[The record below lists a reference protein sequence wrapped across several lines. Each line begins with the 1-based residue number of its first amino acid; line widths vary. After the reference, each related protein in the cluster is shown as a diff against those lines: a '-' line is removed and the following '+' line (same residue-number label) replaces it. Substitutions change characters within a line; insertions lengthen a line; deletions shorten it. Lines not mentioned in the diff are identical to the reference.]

1 LSYASL
7 VRHPNEGPNGKSIL
21 TPEESARSI
30 LAVFKA
36 TGAGADQILTLGA
49 VDKRFLNL
57 PDARTVDFTAGL
69 RHRRDRECVRMNR
82 GPRRTS
88 AGSIDGG
95 ASLVWIGIVVLAA
108 LGAALPL
115 ELPRPRASTFDETLS
130 GRAPFA
136 PVGLAGKSMVNSWLT
151 PR

>member
-1 LSYASL
+1 
-7 VRHPNEGPNGKSIL
+7 
-21 TPEESARSI
+21 
-30 LAVFKA
+30 
-36 TGAGADQILTLGA
+36 
-49 VDKRFLNL
+49 
-57 PDARTVDFTAGL
+57 
-69 RHRRDRECVRMNR
+69 MNR

-95 ASLVWIGIVVLAA
+95 ASLVWIGIVVLAV

-136 PVGLAGKSMVNSWLT
+136 PVGLAGKSMVNSWLNAAWIDRDGAHFQGAAGFT
-151 PR
+151 ELF